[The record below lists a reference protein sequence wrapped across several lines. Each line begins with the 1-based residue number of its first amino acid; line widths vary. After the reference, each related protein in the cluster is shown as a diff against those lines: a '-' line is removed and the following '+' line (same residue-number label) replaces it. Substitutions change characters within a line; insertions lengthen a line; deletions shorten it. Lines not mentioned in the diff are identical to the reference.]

1 MIQVLSIDFRHSL
14 GYLKISSNVR
24 VNNFGEIMSPCLTP
38 CSTLILLVLVELI
51 VNRGIL
57 VDIVLYKLGQCMLL
71 LIAKFQFYCICCL
84 LSDIEL
90 SEDGLTCCNLGRLVG
105 SNQVSLQIYW

>member
-1 MIQVLSIDFRHSL
+1 M
-14 GYLKISSNVR
+14 
-24 VNNFGEIMSPCLTP
+24 
-38 CSTLILLVLVELI
+38 
-51 VNRGIL
+51 NRGIL

-71 LIAKFQFYCICCL
+71 LIAKFQFYCIERFMIMYEGRVDRYAVLCCL

>member
-1 MIQVLSIDFRHSL
+1 
-14 GYLKISSNVR
+14 
-24 VNNFGEIMSPCLTP
+24 MSPCLTP

-71 LIAKFQFYCICCL
+71 LIAKFQFYCIERFMICTKAVWIGMLYSVVFC
-84 LSDIEL
+84 
-90 SEDGLTCCNLGRLVG
+90 
-105 SNQVSLQIYW
+105 QILNYLKMV